1 MVCFGLNFWY
11 VFRSADEVLCSAE
24 KAKLEETHAE
34 ALKREKREKDEV
46 TNLKSQLAE
55 IAGSHKAEMDQVAS
69 EKTQLEEEVQK
80 LREAAAA
87 SEKRAELAQEA
98 AGRFQGR
105 IDAWAV
111 EFGKVQGNMHGKYS
125 RFFF

>member
-11 VFRSADEVLCSAE
+11 VFRFADEVLCSAE

-34 ALKREKREKDEV
+34 ALKREKDEV

-80 LREAAAA
+80 LREAAAT

-105 IDAWAV
+105 INAWAV
-111 EFGKVQGNMHGKYS
+111 EFGKVHDNMHGKYCRIFKS
-125 RFFF
+125 S